1 MSSKKNKLADILT
14 ECSSPHQDESE
25 RVRTNVAINS
35 YALQR
40 IHVIGGHR
48 WAPLCHTALP
58 VYTEHSGGSSKLI
71 TVLNRLG
78 MASSETLDT
87 HIVKVSAQHKQ
98 EGL

>member
-1 MSSKKNKLADILT
+1 MK
-14 ECSSPHQDESE
+14 ESE
-25 RVRTNVAINS
+25 QTLLLIVMHYREFTSLEVT
-35 YALQR
+35 
-40 IHVIGGHR
+40 GGHHYVT
-48 WAPLCHTALP
+48 LHSLLT

-78 MASSETLDT
+78 MASNETLDT